1 VLGQQRD
8 DLGGKAIL
16 AADVCKGT
24 NHKIV
29 G

>member
-8 DLGGKAIL
+8 DLGGKTIL
-16 AADVCKGT
+16 AADVSKGT
-24 NHKIV
+24 NHEIF